1 LIPSKSKRNTPA
13 TIAVLLSVDV
23 PRYPKRWK
31 MAKVDVAVPCYNYGR
46 FLETCVRS
54 VLEQSMGDL
63 RVLIIDDASSDNS
76 LLVATKLA
84 EGDRR
89 VSVVAHAQNQGH
101 INTFQEGIEW
111 ASSDYFL
118 LLSADDMLVPG
129 ALERATAIMDTNPDV
144 VLTYGKY
151 IEWRDELPL
160 PKIDVQQSNTWSR
173 QDFIRASCEYGGCLV
188 STPTAIV
195 RTSTQKAIGGYRA
208 SLPHSADMEMWMRF
222 AAHGAVARI
231 DAVQAIYRRH
241 SSNMSSAYYV
251 LEVLDMQQRKEAFDS
266 FFEQYGD
273 RVADAQRLQ
282 ERAVR
287 VLAEKVFWSGI
298 IELCRGRIDSC
309 RLLLRFSFNL
319 DPKLRYRPPL
329 RRGPSAFAGAPGRLV
344 GRCKRALLRGRRA
357 LPADQGQFRAAA
369 TPGRSDRR
377 GRGLAASAPS
387 RAPSSGTADREDDG
401 VAD

>member
-1 LIPSKSKRNTPA
+1 
-13 TIAVLLSVDV
+13 
-23 PRYPKRWK
+23 
-31 MAKVDVAVPCYNYGR
+31 MAKVDVVVPCYNYGR
-46 FLETCVRS
+46 FLEVCVRS

-89 VSVVAHAQNQGH
+89 VSVVSHVQNQGH
-101 INTFQEGIEW
+101 INTYQEGIAQ
-111 ASSDYFL
+111 ASADYFL

-129 ALERATAIMDTNPDV
+129 ALERAAAIMDANPDV

-160 PKIDVQQSNTWSR
+160 PTINVQQSNDWVK
-173 QDFIRASCEYGGCLV
+173 QDFIRDSCEYGGCLV

-208 SLPHSADMEMWMRF
+208 SLPHSADLEMWLRF

-231 DAVQAIYRRH
+231 EAVQAIYRWH
-241 SSNMSSAYYV
+241 SSNMSSAYYDRD
-251 LEVLDMQQRKEAFDS
+251 LPDMQQRKEAFDI
-266 FFEQYGD
+266 FFDEYGH
-273 RVADAQRLQ
+273 RVVDARKLQ

-298 IELCRGRIDSC
+298 IRLCRGHIDSG
-309 RLLLRFSFNL
+309 RRLLRFAFNL
-319 DPKLRYRPPL
+319 DPSLRYRPPL
-329 RRGPSAFAGAPGRLV
+329 KRGPSAFAGASSRLLGR
-344 GRCKRALLRGRRA
+344 GKRALLRGRYTLSPMLKAWHMALRRNGPWRA
-357 LPADQGQFRAAA
+357 
-369 TPGRSDRR
+369 GRTGS
-377 GRGLAASAPS
+377 
-387 RAPSSGTADREDDG
+387 
-401 VAD
+401 